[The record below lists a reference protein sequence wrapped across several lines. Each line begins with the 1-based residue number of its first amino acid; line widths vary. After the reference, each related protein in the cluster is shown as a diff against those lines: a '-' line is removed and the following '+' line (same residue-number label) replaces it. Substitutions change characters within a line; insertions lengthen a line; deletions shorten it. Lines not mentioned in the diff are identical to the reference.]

1 MSFISSSDLKHL
13 LNPFSGEACVS
24 LYQATH
30 CSFPD
35 SMQDQIQFKNLLKV
49 LEAKLIDHLKGREI
63 RSILKAFSEFESDD
77 EFWRNR
83 TQGFAMF
90 YHNGHIH
97 RFDMPRAMPNLV
109 IVSDSFHLKPIFR
122 ILQTADRFNI
132 LTLDRYHSEVFEATR
147 DSITPLHLKDMPQ
160 FRKERDSGART
171 RVGEQH
177 MSGSGHAVM
186 VIHEVDDQLQDAQFF
201 QEVDHFVERNLSSQ
215 TNLPLV
221 LVALPEHQGTFRKIS
236 KNPHLLQQGVST
248 GPASLTISELRDHAY
263 CVIKIHQHALIQAQ
277 LDDVE
282 SAKAQEKGSTDLSE
296 ISRAAVA
303 GRVATLLIDAD
314 RTIPGKIDPAT
325 GEIHTTDFDQS
336 KADDILDDLMEI
348 VFRASGKISILP
360 SDLMPINTG
369 VAAIYRY

>member
-248 GPASLTISELRDHAY
+248 GPASLTISELRDHA
-263 CVIKIHQHALIQAQ
+263 
-277 LDDVE
+277 
-282 SAKAQEKGSTDLSE
+282 
-296 ISRAAVA
+296 
-303 GRVATLLIDAD
+303 
-314 RTIPGKIDPAT
+314 
-325 GEIHTTDFDQS
+325 
-336 KADDILDDLMEI
+336 
-348 VFRASGKISILP
+348 
-360 SDLMPINTG
+360 
-369 VAAIYRY
+369 

>member
-30 CSFPD
+30 CSFPN

-336 KADDILDDLMEI
+336 KSDDILDDLMEI

>member
-336 KADDILDDLMEI
+336 KSDDILDDLMEI

>member
-147 DSITPLHLKDMPQ
+147 DALTPLHLKDMPQ

-336 KADDILDDLMEI
+336 KSDDILDDLMEI